1 MCAIFGTIGKA
12 NLELIKEISK
22 KQIYRGPDE
31 QNFFVSD
38 DNLVSIGN
46 NRLSVI
52 DKENGKQP
60 MFSGNKRF
68 VTVFN
73 GCIYNFKEIRK
84 FLETKKVKF
93 TTNSDTEVVANSFER
108 FGIKA
113 FNYFDGM
120 WAIAIYDTEKK
131 DIILSRDYV
140 GQKPLYLSKSNG
152 YYIFSSQLDG
162 ILLDKNI
169 SRELSNENL
178 KKYFS
183 YSHVPSPGTI
193 FKNVSQVHPG
203 ENIIINAKSLN
214 LSKNKYWDLKSGPD
228 YNLFFNKTI
237 KEKFNE
243 DFNII
248 VKNHTTADKSPALSL
263 SSGIDSYIIMKHLLN
278 FKESL
283 SSFTLGFENKTY
295 DESRHVRKINEKI
308 KKDIF
313 YSNAENLKKSFLEIS
328 KYISDPIGDSSILPT
343 FILCQKIRSHSNVV
357 IGGDGGDEAFF
368 GYITFDAFFLA
379 RFIKKIL
386 PNSFIKI
393 IKKITS
399 RFKISNNYL
408 SVSTKIKKFFNSIHL
423 DYKHLLPSWMCCLS
437 SDDIGKLFNE
447 KTNESELF
455 SESDYLF
462 NDSSSYMKNSQLY
475 YFKYYLPM
483 VLKKVDQA
491 SMFNS
496 IESRSPFLSKSIINF
511 SLDQKTGLL
520 YSFFNKKFFLKNTF
534 KNIIPKDILKR
545 KKHGFAF
552 PIEIILRDVDL
563 VKNLIDFSILINRE
577 FFDEKYKKFIDKK
590 EDCGAYLWN
599 ELILNLSLQNL
610 NKTNSY

>member
-12 NLELIKEISK
+12 NLELIQEISK
-22 KQIYRGPDE
+22 KQLYRGPDE
-31 QNFFVSD
+31 QNFFVSE

-52 DKENGKQP
+52 DKQNGKQP
-60 MFSGNKRF
+60 MFSNNKRF

-73 GCIYNFKEIRK
+73 GCIYNFKEIKK
-84 FLETKKVKF
+84 FLGTKKVNF
-93 TTNSDTEVVANSFER
+93 TSNSDTEVVANSFEH
-108 FGIKA
+108 FGMKA

-120 WAIAIYDTEKK
+120 WAIAIYDQEKK
-131 DIILSRDYV
+131 TVVLSRDYV
-140 GQKPLYLSKSNG
+140 GQKPLYLSMSSG

-169 SRELSNENL
+169 SRDLSNENL
-178 KKYFS
+178 KKYFA

-203 ENIIINAKSLN
+203 ENIVINAKSLT
-214 LSKNKYWDLKSGPD
+214 LSKKKYWDLKSGPD

-237 KEKFNE
+237 KEKFNNNFE
-243 DFNII
+243 K
-248 VKNHTTADKSPALSL
+248 VVENHMTADELPALSL
-263 SSGIDSYIIMKHLLN
+263 SSGIDSFIIMKNLLN

-283 SSFTLGFENKTY
+283 SSFTLGFDNKTY
-295 DESRHVRKINEKI
+295 DESRHVKEIDEKI

-313 YSNAENLKKSFLEIS
+313 YSNAEDLKKNFLKIS
-328 KYISDPIGDSSILPT
+328 KFISDPIGDSSILPT
-343 FILCQKIRSHSNVV
+343 FILSQKVRLHSNVV
-357 IGGDGGDEAFF
+357 IGGDGGDETFF
-368 GYITFDAFFLA
+368 GYITFDAFLLA
-379 RFIKKIL
+379 RFIKKLL
-386 PNSFIKI
+386 PNFLISIIKI
-393 IKKITS
+393 ITNN
-399 RFKISNNYL
+399 FKISNNYL
-408 SVSTKIKKFFNSIHL
+408 SLTTKLRKFFNTIHL
-423 DYKHLLPSWMCCLS
+423 DHKHLLPSWMCCLS
-437 SDDIGKLFNE
+437 SNDIGELFNE
-447 KTNESELF
+447 KTSENELF
-455 SESDYLF
+455 SDSDYLF
-462 NDSSSYMKNSQLY
+462 NDSSTYMKNSQLY
-475 YFKYYLPM
+475 YFKFYLPM

-511 SLDQKTGLL
+511 SLEQKTKLL
-520 YSFFNKKFFLKNTF
+520 YSFFNKKSFLKKTF
-534 KNIIPKDILKR
+534 KNIIPKGTLKR

-563 VKNLIDFSILINRE
+563 VKNLIDSTILINKK
-577 FFDEKYKKFIDKK
+577 FFDDKYQKFLDKK

-610 NKTNSY
+610 NKTNSF